1 MSTAVAPQ
9 AKKKFS
15 LAIQSD
21 GYQNLIK
28 TTLRDPKRVDRF
40 IAAISSAV
48 ATNPGLQECESG
60 SILSAALLGEALNL
74 SPSPQLGQY
83 YMVPYKRKANANK
96 GITEATLAQFQLGYK
111 GYLQLAIRSN
121 FYVKINVLDI
131 KAGEL
136 IRFNPLLEEIEVNLI
151 EDELERESAETVGY
165 YTMFE
170 YTNGFRKE
178 MYWTKNK
185 MLTHADKYAPAFS
198 KAMYLKLI
206 AGEIPQADMWK
217 YSSFWYK
224 DFDTMAFKTMLRQ
237 LISKWG
243 IMSTEM
249 AEAFIKDGMA
259 AKSENG
265 DFDYIDST
273 SEPVTGDGNENRVED
288 ERDPVFE
295 YCTTEQFAEIRRKYF
310 DHVANK
316 KMTPEK
322 LIADMGKKHAL
333 TDDQRSEILNWS
345 EANV

>member
-131 KAGEL
+131 KEGEL
-136 IRFNPLLEEIEVNLI
+136 VRFNPLLEEIEVNLI
-151 EDELERESAETVGY
+151 EDELERESAKTVGY
-165 YTMFE
+165 YAMFE

-178 MYWTKNK
+178 MYWTKQK
-185 MLTHADKYAPAFS
+185 MLNHADKYSGAFN
-198 KAMYLKLI
+198 KGIYEKLQ
-206 AGEIPQADMWK
+206 AGEQVQDAWK

-224 DFDTMAFKTMLRQ
+224 DFDAMSFKTMLRQ

-249 AEAFIKDGMA
+249 TEAFIKDGMA
-259 AKSENG
+259 ATSTG
-265 DFDYIDST
+265 DFDYIDGESVVSEPEAKPET
-273 SEPVTGDGNENRVED
+273 KDEPVTPAKE
-288 ERDPVFE
+288 E
-295 YCTTEQFAEIRRKYF
+295 YSHEAF
-310 DHVANK
+310 NK
-316 KMTPEK
+316 NKESWRELIISGKKTPEAIIKTVESKSTMTEEQK
-322 LIADMGKKHAL
+322 LELDSYAHEND
-333 TDDQRSEILNWS
+333 
-345 EANV
+345 